1 LIDNR
6 MSRPSRPYRTNR
18 ILPKFGHEG
27 NRNSEPPIFT
37 GTLQLAGTAWG
48 QKMAMALPI
57 SRSRS
62 T

>member
-1 LIDNR
+1 MEPSDEAI
-6 MSRPSRPYRTNR
+6 RPHRTNR

-27 NRNSEPPIFT
+27 NRNSMPPILT

-48 QKMAMALPI
+48 QKIAMALPM
-57 SRSRS
+57 SRPRS